1 MRERLHGARETVLE
15 QTSVQRSM
23 TVWRIGAVM
32 MLTFASIG
40 LQAQNQLQ
48 TAQSPGQATA
58 TAQNQAPS
66 PTAFPTPSIPGPLH
80 APPAHTFEAGPFGKL
95 NYNFL
100 VSGMGLWQGNPILSA
115 NSANGALNL
124 GKFFLEKTTS
134 WWQFNVQAGAYNLP
148 ALGTPFISTHKTVFD
163 FYGPVPVAYM
173 KFMLTKSTSIQ
184 VGSLPTLMGAEHTF
198 DFRNMNIERG
208 LLWNQE
214 NVINR
219 GIQVNQTLGKFAAS
233 FSWNDGFYSNRYSW
247 LSGSATYTNGPH
259 NISLTAAANLG
270 QTAFRTLATPV
281 QNNSSMYAIIYAYAK
296 GKWIVQPYLQY
307 TTVPKNVKARITN
320 GNSTWGEA
328 VLVSRTF
335 SHGFSLAGRAEYI
348 ASTGSA
354 AHESVN
360 LLYGPASAAWSLT
373 MTPAYQYKHLFTRA
387 ELSFVQANGYSL
399 GDAFGLAGLDPNQP
413 RGAIE
418 AGFAF

>member
-15 QTSVQRSM
+15 QTGVQRSM

-100 VSGMGLWQGNPILSA
+100 VSGMGLWQGNPVLSA

-148 ALGTPFISTHKTVFD
+148 ALGTPFIATERAVFD
-163 FYGPVPVAYM
+163 LYGPVPVAYAN
-173 KFMLTKSTSIQ
+173 FVPTKSTSIM
-184 VGSLPTLMGAEHTF
+184 VGSLPTLMGAEHAF

-214 NVINR
+214 NAINR
-219 GIQVNQTLGKFAAS
+219 GIQVNQTLGKFTAS
-233 FSWNDGFYSNRYSW
+233 LGWNDGFYSNRYSW
-247 LSGSATYTNGPH
+247 LSGSLTYASGPH
-259 NISLTAAANLG
+259 NLVFTAMANLG

-281 QNNSSMYAIIYAYAK
+281 QNNSSMYALIYAYAK
-296 GKWIVQPYLQY
+296 GKWIVQPYFQY
-307 TTVPKNVKARITN
+307 TAVPTNLKAGITN
-320 GNSTWGEA
+320 GNSTWGGA
-328 VLVSRTF
+328 ALLSRTF
-335 SHGFSLAGRAEYI
+335 SHGFSLAGRVEYI
-348 ASTGSA
+348 TSTGRSA
-354 AHESVN
+354 QRSVN
-360 LLYGPASAAWSLT
+360 LLYGPGSAAWSLT
-373 MTPAYQYKHLFTRA
+373 LTPTYQYKRFFARA
-387 ELSFVQANGYSL
+387 EISFVGANSYTP
-399 GDAFGLAGLDPNQP
+399 GDVFGPAGLNPHQA
-413 RGAIE
+413 RGVIE
-418 AGFAF
+418 AGFLF